1 MHVQKR
7 LFAHLPNPI
16 GRGRRGALRGR
27 ARTGGH
33 VARCHTTTAAPGA
46 YVGPRRA
53 STASHHARAQQKGKC
68 QLQGLVQGL
77 GQSTSLGEISASG
90 HGFLVAPNDRED
102 YENGNPSHII
112 KLRID
117 GDS

>member
-1 MHVQKR
+1 
-7 LFAHLPNPI
+7 
-16 GRGRRGALRGR
+16 
-27 ARTGGH
+27 
-33 VARCHTTTAAPGA
+33 
-46 YVGPRRA
+46 
-53 STASHHARAQQKGKC
+53 
-68 QLQGLVQGL
+68 
-77 GQSTSLGEISASG
+77 LGEISASG